1 MTMNETNRRK
11 VSTTEANAMEKCA
24 ENLSISEFSRVTG
37 VRIELLRRFINRQVG
52 NIRAETWDK
61 IYPHIRPYLV
71 DPQEPVKN
79 PRIGSTYRRHPEL
92 VAMVSDQ
99 KVLIDVIDVLPPE
112 KRTEALAIL
121 AEGNSYKPSKY
132 KCLSSEENKIM
143 GAFMALPEDLRDQ
156 RLRRLIA
163 IGVEEVKKSRRE
175 LVG

>member
-1 MTMNETNRRK
+1 MDNMETMIVKGLDDELEKEVSENEA
-11 VSTTEANAMEKCA
+11 EAMERCA

-71 DPQEPVKN
+71 DPQEEVKN

-99 KVLIDVIDVLPPE
+99 KVLIDVIDVLIP
-112 KRTEALAIL
+112 T
-121 AEGNSYKPSKY
+121 
-132 KCLSSEENKIM
+132 
-143 GAFMALPEDLRDQ
+143 
-156 RLRRLIA
+156 
-163 IGVEEVKKSRRE
+163 
-175 LVG
+175 

>member
-1 MTMNETNRRK
+1 MTMNEKNRRK

-61 IYPHIRPYLV
+61 IYPHIRPFLV

-92 VAMVSDQ
+92 VAMFSDQ
-99 KVLIDVIDVLPPE
+99 KVLIDVIDVLPSE
-112 KRTEALAIL
+112 KRAEALRIL
-121 AEGNSYKPSKY
+121 ADGHQFQPSKY

-143 GAFMALPEDLRDQ
+143 GAFLALPEELRDQ
-156 RLRRLIA
+156 RLRQLIA
-163 IGVEEVKKSRRE
+163 MGVEEVKKSRRE